1 MIIKKQ
7 VAQIVTEDLKEIAF
21 WYNRQSKGLGMLFL
35 KEIRKEIDKI
45 SKNPLAYEVRYADIR
60 IAFIRKF
67 PYGIHFE
74 YLEKEKQVNVL
85 AVFHTSQNPESWQ
98 NI

>member
-35 KEIRKEIDKI
+35 KEIRTEIDKI
-45 SKNPLAYEVRYADIR
+45 SKNPLAYEIRYADIR

-74 YLEKEKQVNVL
+74 YLE
-85 AVFHTSQNPESWQ
+85 
-98 NI
+98 

>member
-7 VAQIVTEDLKEIAF
+7 VAKIVTEDLKEIAF

-35 KEIRKEIDKI
+35 KEISTEVSKI
-45 SKNPLAYEVRYADIR
+45 TKNPLAYEVRYAAIR
-60 IAFIRKF
+60 IAFIKKF

-74 YLEKEKQVNVL
+74 YLEKEEQVNIL

-98 NI
+98 NL

>member
-1 MIIKKQ
+1 MIIKKK
-7 VAQIVTEDLKEIAF
+7 VTQIVTEDLKEIAF

-35 KEIRKEIDKI
+35 NEIKREVYKI
-45 SKNPLAYEVRYADIR
+45 TKAPLAYEVRYADIR

-74 YLEKEKQVNVL
+74 YFEEEKQVNIL